1 MARLDL
7 LNRTRPR
14 PPAKRNVHSFV
25 YEFIDPGQSIFDASK
40 TESLMKFAFL
50 ESRSGNVALYFCLA
64 LVPILSVI
72 GFAQA

>member
-1 MARLDL
+1 
-7 LNRTRPR
+7 
-14 PPAKRNVHSFV
+14 
-25 YEFIDPGQSIFDASK
+25 
-40 TESLMKFAFL
+40 MKFAFL